1 MKKTALIVAFAL
13 LVALFSGCSTQN
25 DIDEATAKTTET
37 TNQTTKEQN
46 VKISVKKEVL
56 AEPESFVDNMKAYG
70 AKVKESENSDEYIF
84 VFSKSEHDKLLKDKL
99 DETVARFKACEDDSE
114 HYIDT
119 VEYDEDFRNMTFYVN
134 KELYDKG
141 TNSTN
146 DMILAASA
154 LSYQLY
160 LGSGQK
166 TVVKVIYADTEELV
180 YQFVLPMSLSV
191 SQ

>member
-1 MKKTALIVAFAL
+1 MKKISLIVAIVL
-13 LVALFSGCSTQN
+13 LVALFSGCGTQN
-25 DIDEATAKTTET
+25 NIDETTAKTTET
-37 TNQTTKEQN
+37 TNQTTEEQT
-46 VKISVKKEVL
+46 VKISVKKETL
-56 AEPESFVDNMKAYG
+56 AEPEGFVDNMEAYG
-70 AKVKESENSDEYIF
+70 AKVKESENSDEYVF

-99 DETVARFKACEDDSE
+99 EETVARFKACEDDSE
-114 HYIDT
+114 HYIDA

-134 KELYDKG
+134 KKLYDKG

-166 TVVKVIYADTEELV
+166 TVVKVIYSDTEELV